1 MGTAKKYK
9 FNSGRKMNKE
19 KIQIIKHFV
28 CAIAHQKQ
36 WNNNNKNNI
45 IISSSNIF
53 NQKYYVIFL
62 NISDAEDEFP

>member
-1 MGTAKKYK
+1 
-9 FNSGRKMNKE
+9 MNKE